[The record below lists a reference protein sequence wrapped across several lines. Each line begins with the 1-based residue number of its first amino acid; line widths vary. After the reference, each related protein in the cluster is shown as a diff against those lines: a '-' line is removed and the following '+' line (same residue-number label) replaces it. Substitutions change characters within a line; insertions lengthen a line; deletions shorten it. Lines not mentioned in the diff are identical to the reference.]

1 MNKNKTPHLHEIVGP
16 LREIVRNVGEF
27 VVDRVVPTAVI
38 ESLFAPPET
47 RGAEAMLSREL
58 DKEHELTQQAL
69 VEQER
74 ENVAPWVYERLGE

>member
-1 MNKNKTPHLHEIVGP
+1 MARQVFNEPMNKHPRHHELIRP

-58 DKEHELTQQAL
+58 D
-69 VEQER
+69 R
-74 ENVAPWVYERLGE
+74 EGE

>member
-1 MNKNKTPHLHEIVGP
+1 MNKQPRYHEVVRP

-38 ESLFAPPET
+38 ENLFTPPEQ

-58 DKEHELTQQAL
+58 DRERELTQQAL
-69 VEQER
+69 TEQDR
-74 ENVAPWVYERLGE
+74 SNVAPWVYERLGD

>member
-1 MNKNKTPHLHEIVGP
+1 MEKPRHLHEIVRP

-38 ESLFAPPET
+38 ENLFTPPEA

-58 DKEHELTQQAL
+58 DRERDLAQQAL
-69 VEQER
+69 REQDR
-74 ENVAPWVYERLGE
+74 DNVAPWVYDRLGD